1 MKRIKAAA
9 LLGMCMAV
17 FTACRGKAD
26 VNSVSELEQGI
37 QAVEEAVNAE
47 RSEISVQDIKS
58 SREVRE
64 GTSADTVA
72 TPEDFPME
80 YDYGSGRI
88 SDWSRED
95 MLKKTPKPKGNE
107 TVLNT
112 VPNPAKIQARYLWEE
127 GNVPAV
133 TRFTEDMDG
142 YFDEWDFRPY
152 VTAIPVRDGVKPKG
166 AVVLMA
172 GGAYQFRG
180 NYTEIGRAHV

>member
-112 VPNPAKIQARYLWEE
+112 VPNPAKIQALYLWEE

-133 TRFTEDMDG
+133 TR
-142 YFDEWDFRPY
+142 
-152 VTAIPVRDGVKPKG
+152 
-166 AVVLMA
+166 
-172 GGAYQFRG
+172 
-180 NYTEIGRAHV
+180 